1 VSAPIA
7 AADLKKMLDEHAAWL
22 RGEADGARADLSR
35 ANLSGA
41 DLSGA
46 DLWGAYLW
54 GANLSGANLSRA
66 NLWGADLS
74 VANLSRA
81 DLSRA
86 DLSRANLSGADLSG
100 AEADDTTT
108 WPAFYVCP
116 DFGAFTAWK
125 KLQDG
130 IVAEIIVPAEAK
142 RVSSVVGRKCRAE
155 YVTVVALTA
164 KDGSHP
170 TEGKGL
176 HNGTKYVVGETVRP
190 DSFNDDSKLECTNGI
205 HFFITKAE
213 AVEYGD

>member
-1 VSAPIA
+1 MTYSGFATLQEA
-7 AADLKKMLDEHAAWL
+7 LDAHKAWRDGAEGGKRANLSGADLRGADL
-22 RGEADGARADLSR
+22 RG

-46 DLWGAYLW
+46 NLR
-54 GANLSGANLSRA
+54 GANLR
-66 NLWGADLS
+66 GAD
-74 VANLSRA
+74 
-81 DLSRA
+81 
-86 DLSRANLSGADLSG
+86 LSGADLSG
-100 AEADDTTT
+100 AETDDGTT

-125 KLQDG
+125 KLQGG
-130 IVAEIIVPAEAK
+130 IVAEIVVPAEAR
-142 RVSSVVGRKCRAE
+142 RVAPVVGRKCRAE

-190 DSFNDDSKLECTNGI
+190 DSFNDDFKLECTNGI